1 MKFLLAFAVLTHC
14 LFICLDAPSIL
25 GAEGKDKKGTSL
37 KKERLPEV
45 VVTASRVETPTSE
58 VPASVTVIKSEDLKA
73 LGARPVSE
81 ALKKKVEGVDVVE
94 TAGFLNPTQWV
105 SLRGMSWSQ
114 NRTAILLDGVPL
126 NNPNSGVVKW
136 NSISA
141 TSLDRMEVVRG
152 PFSSLYGSSA
162 MGGVIN
168 LITRKPTKPFG
179 VEFSSAAGE
188 WETFSESFS
197 LETKKGRLGFLTD
210 VSYLNSAGYNAAPRH
225 LRTPFDKDRDTE
237 QQRYMGKLFFDV
249 TGNSSVSLGLRYSH
263 WDYGLGRKF
272 FFMSGE
278 NLTPTLNFERK
289 GERIGIL
296 ATLYA
301 ANEKEK
307 ITLDTSPFNFKNSV
321 TNIDNEWYGGNLTLS
336 ASLTSWNR
344 IVGGV
349 ETKLGW
355 AKSVD
360 DFKRKVRRRQGE
372 GSQNLYGIYLE
383 DQLRLAEGR
392 LVFSLGGRYE
402 WVTNFDGLSLDT
414 DISASP
420 TNHKSKS
427 WSNFSPRGGVVF
439 QATDN
444 TLLRAS
450 IGQGFR
456 VPTLFELY
464 KTTRVS
470 RTRISEA
477 NPQLGPETSTTYEIG
492 AEHWFLPSLMGK
504 VSFYYTEMEDFIFSV
519 TKGKVGSDTIS
530 QGQNAG
536 KVIIKGAEPALKYDI
551 NNNWALFGSFT
562 YNESRFK
569 DVPLNR
575 VLEGNFLPYS
585 PWQKWNLGASYKN
598 PAVIDADVTGHF
610 IGRQYGNDLNTQPV
624 HNYFVADLK
633 LSRQVNEHAG
643 LFLNVENLLDKHYQ
657 AVKDFNAPGFFVM
670 GGIDLKF

>member
-278 NLTPTLNFERK
+278 NLTPT
-289 GERIGIL
+289 
-296 ATLYA
+296 
-301 ANEKEK
+301 
-307 ITLDTSPFNFKNSV
+307 
-321 TNIDNEWYGGNLTLS
+321 
-336 ASLTSWNR
+336 
-344 IVGGV
+344 
-349 ETKLGW
+349 
-355 AKSVD
+355 
-360 DFKRKVRRRQGE
+360 
-372 GSQNLYGIYLE
+372 
-383 DQLRLAEGR
+383 
-392 LVFSLGGRYE
+392 
-402 WVTNFDGLSLDT
+402 
-414 DISASP
+414 
-420 TNHKSKS
+420 
-427 WSNFSPRGGVVF
+427 
-439 QATDN
+439 
-444 TLLRAS
+444 
-450 IGQGFR
+450 
-456 VPTLFELY
+456 
-464 KTTRVS
+464 
-470 RTRISEA
+470 
-477 NPQLGPETSTTYEIG
+477 
-492 AEHWFLPSLMGK
+492 
-504 VSFYYTEMEDFIFSV
+504 
-519 TKGKVGSDTIS
+519 
-530 QGQNAG
+530 
-536 KVIIKGAEPALKYDI
+536 
-551 NNNWALFGSFT
+551 
-562 YNESRFK
+562 
-569 DVPLNR
+569 
-575 VLEGNFLPYS
+575 
-585 PWQKWNLGASYKN
+585 
-598 PAVIDADVTGHF
+598 
-610 IGRQYGNDLNTQPV
+610 
-624 HNYFVADLK
+624 
-633 LSRQVNEHAG
+633 
-643 LFLNVENLLDKHYQ
+643 
-657 AVKDFNAPGFFVM
+657 
-670 GGIDLKF
+670 

>member
-1 MKFLLAFAVLTHC
+1 MKFLLVAPVVFYC

-25 GAEGKDKKGTSL
+25 GAEGKDKKDTSS

-45 VVTASRVETPTSE
+45 VVTASRVEMPTSE
-58 VPASVTVIKSEDLKA
+58 VSASVTVIKSEDLKA
-73 LGARPVSE
+73 LGAMPVSE
-81 ALKKKVEGVDVVE
+81 ALRKKVEGVDAPRI
-94 TAGFLNPTQWV
+94 AGFVNPDQWI

-114 NRTAILLDGVPL
+114 SRTAILLDGVPL
-126 NNPNSGVVKW
+126 NNPNSGVVKSD
-136 NSISA
+136 SISA
-141 TSLDRMEVVRG
+141 TSLDRVEVVRG
-152 PFSSLYGSSA
+152 PFSSLYGSNA

-188 WETFSESFS
+188 WETFSESLS
-197 LETKKGRLGFLTD
+197 LETKRGRLGFLTD
-210 VSYLNSAGYNAAPRH
+210 VSYLTSGGYNTAPKH

-237 QQRYMGKLFFDV
+237 RQRYMGKLFFDV
-249 TGNSSVSLGLRYSH
+249 TENSSVSLGLRYSH

-278 NLTPTLNFERK
+278 NLSPTLNFERK

-301 ANEKEK
+301 VNEKEK
-307 ITLDTSPFNFKNSV
+307 ITLDTSPFTFKNIV

-349 ETKLGW
+349 ETKLGRV
-355 AKSVD
+355 KSVD
-360 DFKRKVRRRQGE
+360 DFKRRARRRQGD
-372 GSQNLYGIYLE
+372 GSQDLYGVYLE

-392 LVFSLGGRYE
+392 LVFSLGGRHE
-402 WVTNFDGLSLDT
+402 WVTNYDGLSLDT

-420 TNHKSKS
+420 LKPKSKI

-456 VPTLFELY
+456 APTLFELY
-464 KTTRVS
+464 KTVRTS
-470 RTRISEA
+470 RTSISEA
-477 NPQLGPETSTTYEIG
+477 NPQLDPETSTTYEIG

-504 VSFYYTEMEDFIFSV
+504 VSLYYTEMDDFIFSV
-519 TKGKVGSDTIS
+519 TTGKVGSDTIS
-530 QGQNAG
+530 QRQNAG
-536 KVIIKGAEPALKYDI
+536 KVVIKGAEPVLKYDI

-562 YNESRFK
+562 YNESKFQ
-569 DVPLNR
+569 DVPSNR
-575 VLEGNFLPYS
+575 ALEGNFLPYT

-610 IGRQYGNDLNTQPV
+610 ISRQYGNDLNTQPV
-624 HNYFVADLK
+624 PNHFVADLN
-633 LSRQVNEHAG
+633 LSRQVNKHAG
-643 LFLNVENLLDKHYQ
+643 LFLKVENLLDKHYQ
-657 AVKDFNAPGFFVM
+657 SIDDFNAPGFFVM
-670 GGIDLKF
+670 GGINLKF